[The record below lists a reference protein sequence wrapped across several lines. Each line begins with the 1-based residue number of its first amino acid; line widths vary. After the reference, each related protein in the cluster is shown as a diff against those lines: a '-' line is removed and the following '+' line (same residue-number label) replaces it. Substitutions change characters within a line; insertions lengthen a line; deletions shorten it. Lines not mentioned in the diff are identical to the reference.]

1 MEEVQICSLSAIKK
15 MKYNLL
21 KEDFVHISVVDWNKQ
36 DHCKMKSRNLRGYL
50 HLEFQDL
57 TPEEIIKHPEFSRF
71 KNDIFTLE
79 QATQIIEFIL
89 DHKEQ
94 KFFVNCFA
102 GISRSAAIAKIV
114 CKIKGIDSSWIKNPN
129 YNPNQYVLGLL
140 EKALVMNRFN
150 KF

>member
-1 MEEVQICSLSAIKK
+1 MEEVQICSLSKIKK
-15 MKYNLL
+15 MRYSSIE
-21 KEDFVHISVVDWNKQ
+21 EDFVNISVVDWNND
-36 DHCKMKSRNLRGYL
+36 DHIKMKSRHLRGYL

-71 KNDIFTLE
+71 KNDLFTLE
-79 QATQIIEFIL
+79 QASKIIEFIL

-102 GISRSAAIAKIV
+102 GISRSSAIAKMV
-114 CKIKGIDSSWIKNPN
+114 CKIKGIDSDWITYPN
-129 YNPNQYVLGLL
+129 YNPNPYVLELL